1 VTDEDHRGG
10 APATGNSLFGSTTP
24 AAAPSTGLF
33 GNPTAATTAPASSFF
48 GGATAAPT
56 TTPTTGMFGGGMFG
70 GGAPATTT
78 APANSIFGGGTTA
91 PATTTTGMFGSTP
104 TTTAPAAGGLGMFGS
119 TPATTAPATGGL
131 SLFGT
136 AAPATTTANPFG
148 TPATT
153 TAPASTGMFG
163 QPAATT
169 APASTGLFGQP
180 AATTAPASTGLFGQP
195 AATTAPA
202 SGGLFGSAAPATTGA
217 FGTTQ
222 PSTGAAGAV
231 AGAAIDPSKLTPTTR
246 FGDCNQILQ
255 QSLEGIE
262 AMIQAEMSMS
272 AQLAAKFPT
281 HREAVESI
289 PLDASVLSNRL
300 ATTKSFQL
308 TDQSAYDQVR
318 SAHEADD
325 HAASL
330 SIRTL
335 DLFRLPHAQRSQ
347 YIQRTTNFNVPQR
360 ENDVTGNK
368 PMITYF
374 NKQADEME
382 KKMEMIRNVVRQV
395 EESLVS
401 VESQAI
407 QGARGAHVN
416 GGDITNVTGGVA
428 GRQDARRLN
437 SALREFNDALK
448 TVSARI
454 VDAQESLEELWG
466 RR

>member
-1 VTDEDHRGG
+1 
-10 APATGNSLFGSTTP
+10 
-24 AAAPSTGLF
+24 
-33 GNPTAATTAPASSFF
+33 
-48 GGATAAPT
+48 
-56 TTPTTGMFGGGMFG
+56 
-70 GGAPATTT
+70 
-78 APANSIFGGGTTA
+78 
-91 PATTTTGMFGSTP
+91 
-104 TTTAPAAGGLGMFGS
+104 
-119 TPATTAPATGGL
+119 
-131 SLFGT
+131 
-136 AAPATTTANPFG
+136 
-148 TPATT
+148 
-153 TAPASTGMFG
+153 MFG

-454 VDAQESLEELWG
+454 VDAQESLEGLWG